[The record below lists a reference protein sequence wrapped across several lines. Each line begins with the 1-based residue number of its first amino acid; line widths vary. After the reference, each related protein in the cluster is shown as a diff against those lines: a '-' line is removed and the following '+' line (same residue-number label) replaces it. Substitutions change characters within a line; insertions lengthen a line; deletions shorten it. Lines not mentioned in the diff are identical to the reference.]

1 MVKCGTDGLRVDY
14 VPSTSDAV
22 LTVPPRCDAMDL
34 EALVWD
40 KLRPKEVRV
49 VMTKEVSSTRGED
62 GIVYVLGGNDHIY
75 QPLPLGEAID
85 GLVARIITGSIA
97 RKIQITA
104 FVLYHAPHSSSSAIL
119 KLADALKTTGEWKLD
134 LKKVRDGFLKLS
146 PSIDN
151 RVSVYM

>member
-1 MVKCGTDGLRVDY
+1 MSLRNEPQKHYAGKTQLTHWCEPGVEKKPSHVRVYGRGKIECVDRLLVCTSMAAAIRCGVEGLSMEGGTDGLRVDY

-62 GIVYVLGGNDHIY
+62 GIV
-75 QPLPLGEAID
+75 
-85 GLVARIITGSIA
+85 
-97 RKIQITA
+97 
-104 FVLYHAPHSSSSAIL
+104 
-119 KLADALKTTGEWKLD
+119 
-134 LKKVRDGFLKLS
+134 
-146 PSIDN
+146 
-151 RVSVYM
+151 

>member
-1 MVKCGTDGLRVDY
+1 MVWWLLGGTDGLRVDY

-62 GIVYVLGGNDHIY
+62 GIV
-75 QPLPLGEAID
+75 
-85 GLVARIITGSIA
+85 
-97 RKIQITA
+97 
-104 FVLYHAPHSSSSAIL
+104 
-119 KLADALKTTGEWKLD
+119 
-134 LKKVRDGFLKLS
+134 
-146 PSIDN
+146 
-151 RVSVYM
+151 